1 MSDAY
6 EKLGFFYLGKYYD
19 SEKAALLDDLLLYES
34 KNLVTHG
41 VCIGMT
47 GSGKTGLCV
56 AMLEE
61 AAIDN
66 IPAIIIDPKGDL
78 TNLFLTFPN
87 LTKEEFLPWVNQ
99 DEATRENIS
108 VEQFAQNEADKWRAG
123 LADWG
128 QTPERIKMFADATER
143 VLFTPGS
150 TSGVPI
156 SILKSFD
163 KPKAIDDE
171 ELLAERVSTLVS
183 GLLGLLD
190 IEADPLTSKEHI
202 LISTIIQNEWLA
214 GKDVALDTLILALQN
229 PPITR
234 IGVFDLESY
243 YPTKERFELATKLNN
258 LLASPQFSVWTK
270 GEGLNIDNLLYG
282 PSGKPRLSIISIA
295 HLGDKERMFFV
306 TLLLNEMVS
315 WMRQQSGTSSLRAML
330 YMDEI
335 FGYLPPVANP
345 PSKKLFL
352 TLLKQARAFGI
363 GLLLATQNPGDL
375 DYKALGNVGTWL
387 IGRLQTERDKDK
399 VLEGLVTAN
408 SGSDKNELSK
418 QLAGLGK
425 RVFMLHSTSASKPV
439 LFSTRW
445 VLSYLAGPIMRNR
458 FKELMPESMVA
469 AAAETASAPV
479 ASGAAGA
486 APAKES
492 VRPMINPEIPQ
503 TFVPGSGTAYHPIVL
518 GMASVIYEDRN
529 LNVNLN
535 RDRMFAAPLD
545 TSVVDWNSAEAL
557 EYGLNEL
564 ESAPREGLG
573 FGNLDAEI
581 STSKLKSWQTDFV
594 MWLYQN
600 KPLEIFQCASIDA
613 VSQDGEDERAF
624 RIRVSHEIRENRDRF
639 VDKIREDYEKE
650 ILTLQKSRERAQKT
664 ADTQAA
670 QASSKTMSTVLS
682 IGSSILGSLFSSR
695 KSFGT
700 VARSAGGIGS
710 VMKERNEAAAAEQ
723 SLGEIDARLA
733 ELEAEIQK
741 KVDDFQNSDLLE
753 VQKIELLPKK
763 SDINVKMIALGWKPV

>member
-1 MSDAY
+1 MTDAF
-6 EKLGFFYLGKYYD
+6 EKLGLFYLGKHYD
-19 SEKAALLDDLLLYES
+19 AETAKLQDDLLLYES

-56 AMLEE
+56 AALEE

-87 LTKEEFLPWVNQ
+87 LTKEEFEPWVNP
-99 DEATRENIS
+99 DEASQKNMS
-108 VEQFAQNEADKWRAG
+108 VSDFAQAEADKWRNG
-123 LADWG
+123 LAEWG
-128 QTPERIKMFADATER
+128 QSPERIRMFENAAER

-150 TSGVPI
+150 SAAIPI

-163 KPKAIDDE
+163 KPASIDDE
-171 ELLAERVSTLVS
+171 ELLGERVSTLVS

-190 IEADPLTSKEHI
+190 IEADPLTSREHI

-214 GKDVALDTLILALQN
+214 GKNVALDTLILALQD
-229 PPITR
+229 PPIER

-243 YPTKERFELATKLNN
+243 YPKKERFELATKLNN

-270 GEGLNIDNLLYG
+270 GESLNIDRLLYG
-282 PSGKPRLSIISIA
+282 KNGKPRLSVISIA

-315 WMRQQSGTSSLRAML
+315 WMRQQSGTSSLRAIL

-375 DYKALGNVGTWL
+375 DYKALGNVGTWF

-425 RVFMLHSTSASKPV
+425 RVFMLHSASASKPV

-458 FKELMPESMVA
+458 FKELMPENVVTAASETSNNT
-469 AAAETASAPV
+469 AAAEPV
-479 ASGAAGA
+479 AAVST
-486 APAKES
+486 
-492 VRPMINPEIPQ
+492 RPMINPEIPQ
-503 TFVPGSGTAYHPIVL
+503 SFIPGGGAVYQPVVL
-518 GMASVIYEDRN
+518 GSANVVYEDRN
-529 LNVNLN
+529 LGINLTKERN
-535 RDRMFAAPLD
+535 YATPL
-545 TSVVDWNSAEAL
+545 SSQIVDWNSSEKI
-557 EYGLNEL
+557 EYSLGEL
-564 ESAPREGLG
+564 ENQPREGLA
-573 FGNLDAEI
+573 FGTLDTEI
-581 STSKLKSWQTDFV
+581 SSSKLKSWQTDFV

-600 KPLEIFQCASIDA
+600 KPLEVFQSPALDA
-613 VSQDGEDERAF
+613 VSQEGEDERAF
-624 RIRVSHEIRENRDRF
+624 RIRMSHEIRENRDRF
-639 VDKIREDYEKE
+639 VEKIREDYEKE
-650 ILTLQKSRERAQKT
+650 IVQLTRQRERAVAK
-664 ADTQAA
+664 AETQAS
-670 QASSKTMSTVLS
+670 QASSHTLGTVIS

-695 KSFGT
+695 KSFGG
-700 VARSAGGIGS
+700 VARSASRIGTT
-710 VMKERNEAAAAEQ
+710 MKERKEAAAAEQ
-723 SLGEIDARLA
+723 SVEEIDGRLL
-733 ELEAEIQK
+733 ELEEEIQQ
-741 KVDDFQNSDLLE
+741 KVNDFQNSDLLE
-753 VQKIELLPKK
+753 VQKVEILPKK
-763 SDINVKMIALGWKPV
+763 SDINVKLVALGWKPVDQ

>member
-19 SEKAALLDDLLLYES
+19 AETAKLQDDLLLYES

-56 AMLEE
+56 AALEE

-87 LTKEEFLPWVNQ
+87 LTKEEFLPWVNA
-99 DEATRENIS
+99 DEASRENIS
-108 VEQFAQNEADKWRAG
+108 VEEFAQKEADKWKNG
-123 LADWG
+123 LAEWG
-128 QTPERIKMFADATER
+128 QTPDRIKMFADATER

-163 KPKAIDDE
+163 KPKNIDDE

-214 GKDVALDTLILALQN
+214 GKDVGLDTLILALQD

-234 IGVFDLESY
+234 IGVFDIESY
-243 YPTKERFELATKLNN
+243 YPKKERFELATKLNN
-258 LLASPQFSVWTK
+258 LLASPQFAVWTK
-270 GEGLNIDNLLYG
+270 GEGLNIDKLLYSA
-282 PSGKPRLSIISIA
+282 SGKPRLSIISIA

-306 TLLLNEMVS
+306 TLLLNELVS
-315 WMRQQSGTSSLRAML
+315 WMRQQSGTSSLRALL

-375 DYKALGNVGTWL
+375 DYKALGNVGTWF
-387 IGRLQTERDKDK
+387 IGRLQTERDKEK

-425 RVFMLHSTSASKPV
+425 RVFMLHSAAAAKPV

-458 FKELMPESMVA
+458 FKELMPENMPET
-469 AAAETASAPV
+469 AAETTVSA
-479 ASGAAGA
+479 AAGI
-486 APAKES
+486 APAQET

-503 TFVPGSGTAYHPIVL
+503 TFIPGSGSIYQPVVL
-518 GMASVIYEDRN
+518 GSASVIYQDRN
-529 LNVNLN
+529 LNINLTK
-535 RDRMFAAPLD
+535 DQTFCAPVD
-545 TSVVDWNSAEAL
+545 SQIVDWNIAEPV
-557 EYGLNEL
+557 EYSINEL
-564 ESAPREGLG
+564 EKEPREGIG
-573 FGNLDAEI
+573 FGSLDTEI
-581 STSKLKSWQTDFV
+581 SSSKLKSWQTDFI

-600 KPLEIFQCASIDA
+600 KPLEIFQCAALDA
-613 VSQDGEDERAF
+613 VSDAGEDERGF
-624 RIRVSHEIRENRDRF
+624 RIRISHEIRENRDRF
-639 VDKIREDYEKE
+639 VEKIREDYEKE
-650 ILTLQKSRERAQKT
+650 IVKLQRDRERAVSK
-664 ADTQAA
+664 ANTQAS
-670 QASSKTMSTVLS
+670 QASSHTLGTVLS

-695 KSFGT
+695 KSFGG
-700 VARSAGGIGS
+700 VARSASRIGTTI
-710 VMKERNEAAAAEQ
+710 KERKEASEAEA
-723 SLGEIDARLA
+723 SLSEIDARLL
-733 ELEAEIQK
+733 ELEEEIQQ
-741 KVDDFQNSDLLE
+741 KVNDFQNSDLIE
-753 VQKIELLPKK
+753 VEKVSVLPKK
-763 SDINVKMIALGWKPV
+763 SDINVKMVALGWKPVE

>member
-1 MSDAY
+1 MTDAF
-6 EKLGFFYLGKYYD
+6 EKLGLFYLGKHYD
-19 SEKAALLDDLLLYES
+19 AETAKLQDDLLLYES

-56 AMLEE
+56 AALEE

-87 LTKEEFLPWVNQ
+87 LTKEEFEPWVNP
-99 DEATRENIS
+99 DEASQKNMS
-108 VEQFAQNEADKWRAG
+108 VSDFAQAEAEKWRNG
-123 LADWG
+123 LAEWG
-128 QTPERIKMFADATER
+128 QGPERIKMFENAAER

-150 TSGVPI
+150 SAGIPI

-163 KPKAIDDE
+163 KPASIDDE
-171 ELLAERVSTLVS
+171 ELLGERVSTLVS

-190 IEADPLTSKEHI
+190 IEADPLTSREHI

-214 GKDVALDTLILALQN
+214 GKNVALDTLILALQD
-229 PPITR
+229 PPIER

-243 YPTKERFELATKLNN
+243 YPKKDRFELATKLNN
-258 LLASPQFSVWTK
+258 LLASPQFSIWTK
-270 GEGLNIDNLLYG
+270 GEGLNIDRLLYG
-282 PSGKPRLSIISIA
+282 ENGKPRLSVISIA

-375 DYKALGNVGTWL
+375 DYKALGNVGTWF

-425 RVFMLHSTSASKPV
+425 RVFMLHSASASKPV

-458 FKELMPESMVA
+458 FKELMPENVVSASSETSNSTAATEPVA
-469 AAAETASAPV
+469 AVST
-479 ASGAAGA
+479 
-486 APAKES
+486 
-492 VRPMINPEIPQ
+492 RPMINPEIPQ
-503 TFVPGSGTAYHPIVL
+503 SFIPGSGAVYQPVVL
-518 GMASVIYEDRN
+518 GSANVVYEDRN
-529 LNVNLN
+529 LGINLTKERN
-535 RDRMFAAPLD
+535 YATPL
-545 TSVVDWNSAEAL
+545 SSQIVDWRSAEKI
-557 EYGLNEL
+557 EYSLGEL
-564 ESAPREGLG
+564 ENQPREGLS
-573 FGNLDAEI
+573 FGTLDAEI
-581 STSKLKSWQTDFV
+581 SSSKMKSWQTDFV

-600 KPLEIFQCASIDA
+600 KPLEVFQSPALDA
-613 VSQDGEDERAF
+613 VSQEGEDERAF
-624 RIRVSHEIRENRDRF
+624 RIRMSHEIRENRDRF
-639 VDKIREDYEKE
+639 VEKIREDYEKE
-650 ILTLQKSRERAQKT
+650 IVQLTRQRERAVAK
-664 ADTQAA
+664 AETQAS
-670 QASSKTMSTVLS
+670 QASSHTLGTVIS

-695 KSFGT
+695 KSFGG
-700 VARSAGGIGS
+700 VARSASRIGTT
-710 VMKERNEAAAAEQ
+710 MKERKEAVAAEK
-723 SLGEIDARLA
+723 SVEEIDARLL
-733 ELEAEIQK
+733 ELEEEIQQ
-741 KVDDFQNSDLLE
+741 KVTDFQNSELLE
-753 VQKIELLPKK
+753 VQKVEILPKK
-763 SDINVKMIALGWKPV
+763 SDINVKLVALGWKPVDQ